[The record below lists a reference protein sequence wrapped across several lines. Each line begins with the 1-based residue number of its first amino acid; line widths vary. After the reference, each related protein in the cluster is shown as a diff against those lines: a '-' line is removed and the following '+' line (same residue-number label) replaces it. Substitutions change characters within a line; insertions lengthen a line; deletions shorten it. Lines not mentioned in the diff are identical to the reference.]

1 MKTHAHVVVI
11 GGGAV
16 GMSIL
21 YHLAKAGVSD
31 TLLIEKNEL
40 TSGSTWHAAGNIPT
54 YANSQGGMRAGN
66 YAWRLYKDLAQAV
79 DAPITYRHT
88 GAFWTAQTQ
97 ERVDFYRHLV
107 GIADTLGYD
116 LRMLTPCEMEA
127 MHPYYTAGTR
137 VIGGLYDPYEG
148 DADPSQLTQA
158 LAKGARDLGAA
169 IARFTT
175 VRAIT
180 RRPSGDWLVASDRGD
195 VVCQVVVNAA
205 GYYGR
210 RVGQM
215 VGQSLPIVTLEHQYL
230 VTEALAELEADPA
243 NFPLVRDPDS
253 MFYLRRE
260 RNGLLMGSYGHAGR
274 AAWLDG
280 MPDCFANQLFPD
292 SVDDMME
299 VLEAALEHIP
309 LLRQAG
315 VRRFVNGPIPYSP
328 DGAPLCGPAYGMPN
342 VFHAC
347 GFPVGIT
354 HSAAAGKAIAEWIS
368 EGETEWDMAAW
379 DPRRFGDWAGF
390 DYAVDRACDLYEHQY
405 AIPYPHRIWT
415 SGRPVCQTPLAERL
429 KTKGAVFGQV
439 AGWERAFWFET
450 DTVRNNGDL
459 RFRDEAWREAARGE
473 CLGVRDRVG
482 IMDHGGFTRF
492 EVEGPGAGDYLNH
505 VFCGELPAVGR
516 VKLGYMLTPR
526 ARIWSEAT
534 IARLDE
540 DRYLLYGPTLAAQ
553 RDHDWLRRFLPQTG
567 VRLRLGSVFD
577 AALMVM
583 GPKSRDLLQ
592 PLTGDDLSRD
602 AAPFMSV
609 REITVAGAPARALRV
624 SYVGELG
631 WELHLRPADLTA
643 VYDAIAER
651 GADAG
656 LVDFGSYALNA
667 MRLEKGYRAWGA
679 DFGTEH
685 TMFEAGLDRFVSR
698 RKRHFV
704 GRDAFLAQSA
714 GPQEYHFAGFLL
726 EDDGPDPLPS
736 DPIYVNGQLAG
747 HVSSAGM
754 GFRIGS
760 RVALGYLKRPA
771 VPGHRVDI
779 KIFGKPV
786 PAIVARTP
794 FYDPDNA
801 RLKD

>member
-328 DGAPLCGPAYGMPN
+328 DGAPLCGPAYGLPN

-405 AIPYPHRIWT
+405 AIPYPHRH
-415 SGRPVCQTPLAERL
+415 RR
-429 KTKGAVFGQV
+429 
-439 AGWERAFWFET
+439 
-450 DTVRNNGDL
+450 
-459 RFRDEAWREAARGE
+459 
-473 CLGVRDRVG
+473 
-482 IMDHGGFTRF
+482 
-492 EVEGPGAGDYLNH
+492 
-505 VFCGELPAVGR
+505 
-516 VKLGYMLTPR
+516 
-526 ARIWSEAT
+526 
-534 IARLDE
+534 
-540 DRYLLYGPTLAAQ
+540 
-553 RDHDWLRRFLPQTG
+553 LRRH
-567 VRLRLGSVFD
+567 D
-577 AALMVM
+577 C
-583 GPKSRDLLQ
+583 
-592 PLTGDDLSRD
+592 
-602 AAPFMSV
+602 
-609 REITVAGAPARALRV
+609 
-624 SYVGELG
+624 
-631 WELHLRPADLTA
+631 RPADRA
-643 VYDAIAER
+643 PGRDGR
-651 GADAG
+651 GAKAAGPAAAGVRAALHDHPCRHGSGRAGAIDHRPPLRILLGYPNPAGNQVAKNRRYVHALGRGRHPARDAG
-656 LVDFGSYALNA
+656 RRPALVDTHDDRFRHPAPGRRYELERRTAGARADWRPRGQMRGLCDGSGPVSGPRNRYGPV
-667 MRLEKGYRAWGA
+667 RP
-679 DFGTEH
+679 
-685 TMFEAGLDRFVSR
+685 GLDR
-698 RKRHFV
+698 
-704 GRDAFLAQSA
+704 A
-714 GPQEYHFAGFLL
+714 GPQAGRILAAFRSWPMRSALIAVDKADVLNRAGAGRRASSRTSGVRPFALRPGAASF
-726 EDDGPDPLPS
+726 GPTVL
-736 DPIYVNGQLAG
+736 Q
-747 HVSSAGM
+747 
-754 GFRIGS
+754 
-760 RVALGYLKRPA
+760 A
-771 VPGHRVDI
+771 V
-779 KIFGKPV
+779 
-786 PAIVARTP
+786 
-794 FYDPDNA
+794 
-801 RLKD
+801 